1 MINFDNISDKELRK
15 ICYSYNDKIL
25 KKNKFQFFL
34 RIINLLKNELLF
46 FIQKLFKKSS
56 IQSNQ
61 RTKDYNI
68 HWSKFNF
75 ENYKFKPYV
84 WHKYQNDVFLSP
96 GNLTQEIFQSLII
109 SEIKKKKFTSI
120 LEVGCGIGLN
130 IFNLAKQFPSI
141 NFTGIDISDEAIN
154 FCKKNNNFK
163 NVEFIK
169 ENAAKINFKDNY
181 FDMTYTVLAL
191 EQMQQIQKEVIKK
204 ITQITKDRI
213 ILIEPFRDVNQNF
226 IEYIHTKNS
235 DYLNLNYNDLLKYD
249 LEINNVEYDFPQ
261 RIGLSAAFVCLKKI
275 PSQK

>member
-235 DYLNLNYNDLLKYD
+235 DYFNLNYNDLLKYD

>member
-1 MINFDNISDKELRK
+1 MINFDNIIDKDLRK

-34 RIINLLKNELLF
+34 RKINLLKNELLF

-61 RTKDYNI
+61 RIKDYNI

-109 SEIKKKKFTSI
+109 SEIKKNKFTSI

-141 NFTGIDISDEAIN
+141 NFTGIDNSDVAIN

-169 ENAAKINFKDNY
+169 ENAVKINFKDNY

-235 DYLNLNYNDLLKYD
+235 DYFNLNYNDLLKYD

-275 PSQK
+275 

>member
-46 FIQKLFKKSS
+46 FIQKLLKKSS

-61 RTKDYNI
+61 RIKDYNI

-75 ENYKFKPYV
+75 ENYKSKPYV

-109 SEIKKKKFTSI
+109 SEIKKKKFASI

-169 ENAAKINFKDNY
+169 ENSAKINFKDNY
-181 FDMTYTVLAL
+181 FDMTYTVLSL

-235 DYLNLNYNDLLKYD
+235 NYFNLNYNDLLKYD

-275 PSQK
+275 QSQK

>member
-1 MINFDNISDKELRK
+1 M
-15 ICYSYNDKIL
+15 
-25 KKNKFQFFL
+25 
-34 RIINLLKNELLF
+34 NLLKNELLF

-61 RTKDYNI
+61 RIQDYNI

-84 WHKYQNDVFLSP
+84 WYKYQNNVFLSP
-96 GNLTQEIFQSLII
+96 GNLNQEIFQSLII
-109 SEIKKKKFTSI
+109 SEIKKKKIKSI
-120 LEVGCGIGLN
+120 LEVGCGKGLN

-204 ITQITKDRI
+204 ITQITKNRI
-213 ILIEPFRDVNQNF
+213 ILIEPFTDVNQNF

-235 DYLNLNYNDLLKYD
+235 DYFNLNYNDLLKYD
-249 LEINNVEYDFPQ
+249 LEIKNVEYDFPQ

-275 PSQK
+275 NNF

>member
-46 FIQKLFKKSS
+46 FIQKLLKKSS

-61 RTKDYNI
+61 RIKDYNI

-75 ENYKFKPYV
+75 ENYKSKPYV

-181 FDMTYTVLAL
+181 FDMTYTVLSL

-235 DYLNLNYNDLLKYD
+235 NYFNLNYNDLLKYD

-275 PSQK
+275 QSQK

>member
-46 FIQKLFKKSS
+46 FIQKLLKKSS

-61 RTKDYNI
+61 RIKDYNI

-75 ENYKFKPYV
+75 ENYKSKPYV

-181 FDMTYTVLAL
+181 FDMTYTVLSL

-235 DYLNLNYNDLLKYD
+235 NYFNLNYNDLLKYD
-249 LEINNVEYDFPQ
+249 LEINNVQYDFPQ

-275 PSQK
+275 QSQK

>member
-204 ITQITKDRI
+204 ITKITKDRI

-235 DYLNLNYNDLLKYD
+235 DYFNLNYNDLLKYD